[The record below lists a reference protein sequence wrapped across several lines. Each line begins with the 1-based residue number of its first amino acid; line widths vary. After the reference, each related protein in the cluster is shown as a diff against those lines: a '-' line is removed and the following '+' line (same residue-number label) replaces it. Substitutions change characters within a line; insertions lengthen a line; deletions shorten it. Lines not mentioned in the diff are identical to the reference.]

1 MATKYKEYHISKSV
15 VNMVNALYAKA
26 NPASQT
32 DSSGNYT
39 SVGNAISSA
48 ARATVTTPRTASKVT
63 LAQLWIEAGGSPS
76 VANTMAAIAM
86 AESSGNTQAIDHD
99 ANGTTDYG
107 LWQINSVHGYNSAL
121 LLSDPLY
128 NAKAAVAVY
137 NSSGLEAWTTYTS
150 GAYEKYLN
158 DDSSITVNP
167 GPSAGITRPGGEPVG
182 ADGQPKDTG
191 QGVTDL
197 FTAYETELD
206 TPRTAPQNFASLS
219 SAGWKAPFQWWYQ
232 SFTGNYTA
240 DTGNT

>member
-15 VNMVNALYAKA
+15 VNMINALYAKA
-26 NPASQT
+26 SPSSQT
-32 DSSGNYT
+32 DSSGNYVSLGST
-39 SVGNAISSA
+39 ITNTA
-48 ARATVTTPRTASKVT
+48 ARATATTSRTSSQVT
-63 LAQLWIEAGGSPS
+63 LAQLWVEAGGNPS

-99 ANGTTDYG
+99 ANGSTDYG
-107 LWQINSVHGYNSAL
+107 LWQINSVHGYNPTL
-121 LLSDPLY
+121 LLSNPLY

-137 NSSGLEAWTTYTS
+137 NSSGLGAWTTYTS

-158 DDSSITVNP
+158 NDSSVTVNP
-167 GPSAGITRPGGEPVG
+167 GSGVTRPGGESVG
-182 ADGQPKDTG
+182 SDGQPADTG

-197 FTAYETELD
+197 FTAYETELN